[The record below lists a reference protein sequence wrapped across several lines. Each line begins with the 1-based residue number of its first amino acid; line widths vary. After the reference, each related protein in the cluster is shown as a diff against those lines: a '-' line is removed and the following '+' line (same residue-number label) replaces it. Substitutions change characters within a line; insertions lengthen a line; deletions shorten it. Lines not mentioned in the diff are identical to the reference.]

1 MEAMVGASLA
11 ALTVYD
17 MCKSSDQSMSITDVK
32 LLSKSGGQRGDYDRS
47 TTTPAD

>member
-17 MCKSSDQSMSITDVK
+17 MCKGIDKKIVINDLK
-32 LLSKSGGQRGDYDRS
+32 LLSKTGGKSGDF
-47 TTTPAD
+47 TNF

>member
-17 MCKSSDQSMSITDVK
+17 MCKGIDKSIVISEIK
-32 LLSKSGGQRGDYDRS
+32 LRRKTGGKSGDYFNI
-47 TTTPAD
+47 